1 MPPRRPPAPPQTALC
16 RHCHRELEW
25 GNILRFDRE
34 IRPRVFE
41 RAYACPHC
49 RAILEFASWQTGI
62 SRKD

>member
-1 MPPRRPPAPPQTALC
+1 VRL
-16 RHCHRELEW
+16 
-25 GNILRFDRE
+25 DRE

-41 RAYACPHC
+41 RAYVCPHC